1 MITCP
6 RCGYQAPD
14 GTPYCPRCG
23 YGRPPVPPAPPA
35 PVPEKQTAKKKKPG
49 CGTYILF
56 AVGIL
61 AAFLVIMYIG
71 SFIYRAAT
79 GPEKTPTMSPN
90 QIMDAAQKTA
100 SVLQTQTAAA
110 SILPTATPDYAQTLE
125 IIRLTPTS
133 TEQAVSYCNN
143 MILVWKSDADYLRAP
158 GTLSFESFDHQLPE
172 SCRYVLSGNSHDGK
186 MIMYLDDEGLPYVT
200 DFTMDV
206 SDPSDQD
213 ALIGWVSAVASYL
226 DVGTPTTIRR
236 NLIDALDTG
245 TLMLKTNAITI
256 DRDAD
261 PLWKVEITRQY

>member
-6 RCGYQAPD
+6 RCGFQAPD
-14 GTPYCPRCG
+14 GTPYCSRCG
-23 YGRPPVPPAPPA
+23 YGRPPVPPAP
-35 PVPEKQTAKKKKPG
+35 VPDKQTTKKKKPG

-61 AAFLVIMYIG
+61 AAFIGIMFIG
-71 SFIYRAAT
+71 SIFYKAAT
-79 GPEKTPTMSPN
+79 SPEKTPAMSAD

-100 SVLQTQTAAA
+100 SVLQTQTAA
-110 SILPTATPDYAQTLE
+110 PM
-125 IIRLTPTS
+125 PTS
-133 TEQAVSYCNN
+133 TTEPEPTDDMPSYCRN
-143 MILVWKSDADYLRAP
+143 MLQVWKSNADYLEVP
-158 GTLSFESFDHQLPE
+158 GDMSFDKYDHQKPP
-172 SCRYVLSGNSHDGK
+172 SCQYTLAGNTHEGK
-186 MIMYLDDEGLPYVT
+186 MILYLDDEGIPYVT

-226 DVGTPTTIRR
+226 DMGTPTTIRR

-261 PLWKVEITRQY
+261 PLWKVEITEQH